1 MNRLQTELAPGMGWI
16 SKEAAAVAYGLSTSE
31 LRKLTANLRRSGATC
46 PRKGIAI
53 DALDRAVLQLR
64 GEG

>member
-1 MNRLQTELAPGMGWI
+1 MHPGLGWI
-16 SKEAAAVAYGLSTSE
+16 SRDAAAIAYGLSKTE
-31 LRKLTANLRRSGATC
+31 LRKLTADLKRSGASC
-46 PRKGIAI
+46 PRKGLAI